1 MVGQHAFIA
10 VYILASR
17 RNGTLYTRPPTDVSN
32 VRDGWKAALAVKALP
47 GESGRMSPLRMVVV
61 VRGVLVLA
69 GCTVGTGGLSVHKA
83 GLSTIRPEGTI
94 GPNEDDPPWQTY
106 TVELPARLAQTV
118 TGADSSFHLVVTD
131 CRYKDAGRV
140 QGGRFD
146 LKWVSAEDVYVDG
159 ITLNASSGR
168 QPNLKGR
175 KGPIVRGVAYV
186 STSRIRNIRE
196 LCFQASGGSMIGLGF
211 KTNTVRVRS

>member
-1 MVGQHAFIA
+1 M
-10 VYILASR
+10 
-17 RNGTLYTRPPTDVSN
+17 TLV
-32 VRDGWKAALAVKALP
+32 ALGA
-47 GESGRMSPLRMVVV
+47 MT
-61 VRGVLVLA
+61 LA
-69 GCTVGTGGLSVHKA
+69 GCTVRTEGLAVQKG

-94 GPNEDDPPWQTY
+94 GPNEDNPPWQTY
-106 TVELPARLAQTV
+106 TIELPSRLARTA

-140 QGGRFD
+140 QEGRVD
-146 LKWVSAEDVYVDG
+146 LKGWVSAEDVYVDG

-168 QPNLKGR
+168 HPSLKGK

-186 STSRIRNIRE
+186 STSRIGSIPE

-211 KTNTVRVRS
+211 KTNTVRVSS